1 MSGFWQWL
9 SENHGSVNALAG
21 LMTLLVWL
29 FYFQL
34 LLSGYRHRLRPK
46 ILITR
51 GGARTIGARC
61 IITNMSVEAIYL
73 EAIMVSV
80 RDGERQYIS
89 SLSELE
95 AEQTTKSDPR
105 QLYLQGPLASGEM
118 IDIGSYAE
126 LLKRA
131 TNGKEQPSAFTLTVI
146 ATYTSEETLVA
157 AERDF
162 TISGSSLNSDAIVAR
177 QIRSRWQ
184 RMRLMRLIS
193 GEL

>member
-1 MSGFWQWL
+1 
-9 SENHGSVNALAG
+9 
-21 LMTLLVWL
+21 MTLLVWL